1 MANLVWA
8 NTYISEYVMHNS
20 EGIIAWSA

>member
-20 EGIIAWSA
+20 VRHK